1 MSLSHTNKFIDFAI
15 LLNGD
20 IRVTNRLLCAIESCK
35 VIAADGGICHASQLK
50 VVPELWI
57 GDFDSVDR
65 TLLQQWSSIKRIF
78 YPKEKDMADGE
89 IAVHKALQ
97 SGARNIILVGSISG
111 QRFDYALQHITLATS
126 LKKKNINVT
135 LTSGI
140 EEVFILV
147 PGKHSF
153 DLPENS
159 VFSIVCLEDIENIT
173 ITGAKYT
180 LSHHSL
186 SLGSSRAVSNV
197 VTKNLTIMLDQ
208 GLAIL
213 ISRPYDLQRF

>member
-78 YPKEKDMADGE
+78 YPNDKDMADGE

-126 LKKKNINVT
+126 LKKRTST
-135 LTSGI
+135 LPLLLALKRCLFWSQENTLLI
-140 EEVFILV
+140 FPKIA
-147 PGKHSF
+147 SF
-153 DLPENS
+153 LL
-159 VFSIVCLEDIENIT
+159 FAL
-173 ITGAKYT
+173 
-180 LSHHSL
+180 
-186 SLGSSRAVSNV
+186 R
-197 VTKNLTIMLDQ
+197 
-208 GLAIL
+208 
-213 ISRPYDLQRF
+213 ISKI